1 MIDVTIEQVRALN
14 EIAAVMKKRK
24 ISNPGDF
31 SDSDVDMLKRVRDIL
46 QYFKFVSSEVYLKLI

>member
-24 ISNPGDF
+24 ISNPGAF